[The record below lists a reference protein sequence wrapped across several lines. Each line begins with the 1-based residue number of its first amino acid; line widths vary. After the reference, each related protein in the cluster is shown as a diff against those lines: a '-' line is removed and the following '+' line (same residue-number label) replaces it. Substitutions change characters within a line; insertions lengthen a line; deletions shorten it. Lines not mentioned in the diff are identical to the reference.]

1 VLLLPDKNEPLIEFN
16 NSHSP
21 SLTDSIGLA
30 LIFISWIICL
40 FGIIKSWKQLKI
52 NPGDRTLF
60 DLLFIYMASIAGVI
74 VALNSSIEIVLWIS
88 VVVASIV
95 NIALIIFTYKTTAN
109 HS

>member
-1 VLLLPDKNEPLIEFN
+1 LPDKNKPLIEFN
-16 NSHSP
+16 RSHGP
-21 SLTDSIGLA
+21 SLTDAIGLA

-40 FGIIKSWKQLKI
+40 VDIIKSWKQLKI

-60 DLLFIYMASIAGVI
+60 ALLFIYMASIAGVI
-74 VALNSSIEIVLWIS
+74 VALNSSIEIVPWIS